1 MVLNIPSK
9 GNKKLEKIVRRVNA
23 SKEIAQYFDCSN
35 VMAVDRM
42 KFNDHGKVHVAIVS
56 NISLKLLRM
65 LVSSGLE
72 SGVVKDYRM
81 KPRDAEIVV
90 VLAALLHD
98 VGHSIHRTKHY
109 EFSLPI
115 ADKLLDKVLKG
126 LYNEQ
131 QLVIM
136 KSEILHAIICHHR
149 DFYPK
154 TIEAGV
160 VRVADSLDAEK
171 GRARIPFDAGEITIH
186 SVSALA
192 IKDVKILKGKTK
204 PIHIDIMMGN
214 SAGIF
219 QIDELIKKKIQHSG
233 LENFIEL
240 TAHIEGEEEKIIKKI
255 RL

>member
-1 MVLNIPSK
+1 MALNIPFK
-9 GNKKLEKIVRRVNA
+9 GNKKMEKIVKRVN
-23 SKEIAQYFDCSN
+23 SDKEISQYWGCSN
-35 VMAVDRM
+35 VLAVDRL
-42 KFNDHGKVHVAIVS
+42 KHNDHGKVHVAIVS
-56 NISLKLLRM
+56 NIALKILRM
-65 LVSSGLE
+65 LMDAGRE
-72 SGVVKDYRM
+72 PGIVKNYRM

-90 VLAALLHD
+90 VLASLLHD
-98 VGHSIHRTKHY
+98 VGHSIHRTNHY

-115 ADKLLDKVLKG
+115 ADRLLDKLLKG

-131 QLVIM
+131 QKVII

-149 DFYPK
+149 EYHPA
-154 TIEAGV
+154 TLEAGV

-192 IKDVKILKGKTK
+192 IKDVKIYKGKKK
-204 PIHIDIMMGN
+204 PVHIEIVMGN

-219 QIDELIKKKIQHSG
+219 QVDELIKKKIRNSG
-233 LENFIEL
+233 LEEFLEL
-240 TAHIEGEEEKIIKKI
+240 TAHVKGEEEKIIKQF